1 MMILL
6 KSSRNV
12 VKDEPMSFEE
22 KWAKQGRR
30 KPKRNSDKV
39 ETKGER
45 KKERKKR

>member
-22 KWAKQGRR
+22 KWAKQGR
-30 KPKRNSDKV
+30 KPKRNSNKV